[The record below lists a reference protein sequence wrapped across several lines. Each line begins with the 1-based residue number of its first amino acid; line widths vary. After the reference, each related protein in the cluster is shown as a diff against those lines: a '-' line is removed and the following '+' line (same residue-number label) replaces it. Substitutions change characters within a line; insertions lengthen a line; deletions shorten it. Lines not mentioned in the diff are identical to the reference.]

1 MNWEDE
7 LYRHHGPLG
16 LPFHFWT
23 FFVAIFGAMTG
34 SFLNVVIHRMP
45 REESIVHPPSHCP
58 TCNHRIPMWQ
68 NLPIFSWLMLRGR
81 CASCRSP
88 ISPRYIGVEALTGV
102 LFVAAWLHYGESA
115 PWAAASASIL
125 LAGFVAATFIDFEHF
140 IIPDEAMAQLG

>member
-23 FFVAIFGAMTG
+23 LFIGIFGAMTG

-68 NLPIFSWLMLRGR
+68 NMPIFSWLMLRGR
-81 CASCRSP
+81 CASCRTA
-88 ISPRYIGVEALTGV
+88 ISPRYIGVEALTGAVCRGVVV
-102 LFVAAWLHYGESA
+102 LRRIGPVGRRFGVHFVGGICRSHLH
-115 PWAAASASIL
+115 
-125 LAGFVAATFIDFEHF
+125 
-140 IIPDEAMAQLG
+140 